1 MQHATVIRTA
11 RVSWILVAAAV
22 IACGQ
27 PERGARQAT
36 SPPPATPT
44 MTSSVAPDDAG
55 TMEAAF
61 LGREGGWWREAW
73 TLRARAARG
82 LDISPVKLD
91 TRRMNRHQRTQVGL
105 GSYLVNAA
113 SDCAGCHSGGAGFLA
128 GGVPFVLDPRGSTVW
143 TRNLT
148 PDPATGLQLSLDQF
162 KEAMR
167 TGRDFRHPAS
177 MMVVMPWLYL
187 RWMSDTDLEAMYA
200 YLRAIPA
207 VSNAVPP
214 DSKDALPLPPFIPFP
229 GRYTD
234 GDVVRDLPD
243 EDASM
248 DPDRGLA
255 IAPLALPALGD
266 GLSRRYGVGSYLA
279 NSTIA
284 CNECHTHP
292 DRTADSSH
300 LNTAS
305 YLTGGT
311 VYATPPPLQPPTG
324 YVRATSA
331 NLKGA
336 TEGFFSEPGDSF
348 ARFKAIMET
357 GTIVDETPPRPLA
370 FPMFI
375 IAGSLRNLLDE
386 DLHSL
391 YVYLTRTTA
400 TTGASDVAH
409 QAPARWCTATSD
421 CRGGETC
428 DSGQCVGSSCA
439 TSSDCGTCQTC
450 GSGTCQAPAAD
461 SVCVATEN

>member
-1 MQHATVIRTA
+1 MRNATVMRAA
-11 RVSWILVAAAV
+11 RVSWIVVATAV

-27 PERGARQAT
+27 PQAGAGQAAT
-36 SPPPATPT
+36 PPPP
-44 MTSSVAPDDAG
+44 SG
-55 TMEAAF
+55 TMAASIAPGEVGAMGAAS

-82 LDISPVKLD
+82 LDISPVTLD
-91 TRRMNRHQRTQVGL
+91 TKRMNQHQRTQIGL

-113 SDCAGCHSGGAGFLA
+113 SDCAGCHSGSAGFLA
-128 GGVPFVLDPRGSTVW
+128 GGVPFVLDAKGSTVW

-148 PDPATGLQLSLDQF
+148 PDPATGMQLSLDQF

-167 TGRDFRHPAS
+167 TGKDFRHPAS
-177 MMVVMPWLYL
+177 MLVVMPWLYL
-187 RWMSDTDLEAMYA
+187 RWLSDADLEAMYA

-229 GRYTD
+229 GQYTD
-234 GDVVRDLPD
+234 GEVVRDLPE
-243 EDASM
+243 EDASF
-248 DPDRGLA
+248 DPRRGLA
-255 IAPLALPALGD
+255 IAPLAMPPGS
-266 GLSRRYGVGSYLA
+266 GGRSSSYGVGSYLA
-279 NSTIA
+279 NATIA

-311 VYATPPPLQPPTG
+311 VFATPPPLQRPTG

-336 TEGFFSEPGDSF
+336 VNGFFSEPDDSF
-348 ARFKAIMET
+348 ARFQAIMQT
-357 GTIVDETPPRPLA
+357 GTLVDSTPPRPLA

-375 IAGSLRNLLDE
+375 IAGSLRNLLDD
-386 DLHSL
+386 DLHAL
-391 YVYLTRTTA
+391 YVYLKRTRA
-400 TTGASDVAH
+400 TTGDSDVAH
-409 QAPARWCTATSD
+409 QAPARWCTAASD
-421 CRGGETC
+421 CQGGETC
-428 DSGQCVGSSCA
+428 DSGQCVGGTCG
-439 TSSDCGTCQTC
+439 TSADCGTCQTC
-450 GSGTCQAPAAD
+450 DSGTCQAPAAD
-461 SVCVATEN
+461 SVCVATEQ